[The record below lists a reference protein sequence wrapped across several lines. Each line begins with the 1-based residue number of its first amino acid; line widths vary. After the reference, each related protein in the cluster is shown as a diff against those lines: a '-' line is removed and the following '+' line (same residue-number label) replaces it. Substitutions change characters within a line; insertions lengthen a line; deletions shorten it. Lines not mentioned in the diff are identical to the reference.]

1 MHRFAIEWTMRRK
14 LIILL
19 VWAGFL
25 TTPSVAQTAA
35 DSLAI
40 VSARWE
46 MKADDRG
53 VVSRCA
59 AIEQLY
65 GGPQYVSVV
74 EVRPRRLQSGIGVSK
89 TMKTISEL
97 AREYHALVAING
109 SYYNMTEG
117 NSVCFL
123 KIDDVVAD
131 STEMREFALC
141 VTGAVKVKKGKLRIL
156 PWNRDLERHYK
167 KKKGVVLASGPL
179 LLEKGRYAD
188 LSTCDSGFVATKHPR
203 SAIAVTKDKRV
214 LFITVD
220 GRSPGNALGMR
231 LPELAHLI
239 KVMGGKEA
247 LNLDG
252 GGSTMLYLDGEI
264 LNHPSDNGR
273 FDHQGERRIPNII
286 YYYYKK

>member
-1 MHRFAIEWTMRRK
+1 MNRNT
-14 LIILL
+14 LIGFSLIAVVLILFSYL
-19 VWAGFL
+19 N
-25 TTPSVAQTAA
+25 TPSQEQIDAYNHQQDSIAAVKQQQAAKTAQQ
-35 DSLAI
+35 DSSL
-40 VSARWE
+40 
-46 MKADDRG
+46 
-53 VVSRCA
+53 
-59 AIEQLY
+59 
-65 GGPQYVSVV
+65 PQ
-74 EVRPRRLQSGIGVSK
+74 P
-89 TMKTISEL
+89 
-97 AREYHALVAING
+97 A
-109 SYYNMTEG
+109 
-117 NSVCFL
+117 
-123 KIDDVVAD
+123 VVAD

>member
-1 MHRFAIEWTMRRK
+1 M
-14 LIILL
+14 
-19 VWAGFL
+19 WAGFL

-97 AREYHALVAING
+97 AREHHALVAING

-156 PWNRDLERHYK
+156 PWNRDLE
-167 KKKGVVLASGPL
+167 P
-179 LLEKGRYAD
+179 
-188 LSTCDSGFVATKHPR
+188 TCDSGFVATKHPR